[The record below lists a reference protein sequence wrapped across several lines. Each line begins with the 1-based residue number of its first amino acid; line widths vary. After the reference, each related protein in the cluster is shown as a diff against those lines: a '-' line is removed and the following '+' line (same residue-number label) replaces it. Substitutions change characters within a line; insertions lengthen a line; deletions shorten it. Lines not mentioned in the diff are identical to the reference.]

1 MINYGFSKE
10 ADIPLERVLEIATE
24 ALKKEGFSVLT
35 KIDLSEK
42 FKEKLGVDFKKYVI
56 LETCNP
62 QSAYKAVVA
71 EENIGLFLP
80 CNVLIYEKGN
90 KTVVTISKPTVA
102 MAMIENDELNQIARE
117 VETKLKRAFDSIK

>member
-10 ADIPLERVLEIATE
+10 VDIPLERVLEIATE

-90 KTVVTISKPTVA
+90 KTVVTIIKPTVA
-102 MAMIENDELNQIARE
+102 MAMIENDELNQIACE

>member
-90 KTVVTISKPTVA
+90 KTVVTIIKPTVA
-102 MAMIENDELNQIARE
+102 MAMIENDELNQIACE
-117 VETKLKRAFDSIK
+117 VETKLKRAFDSI

>member
-102 MAMIENDELNQIARE
+102 MAMIENDELNQIACE